1 MATPSGPQPI
11 SGSGL
16 LVVDL
21 GGAIGGSGGAVKK
34 DTINGVSES
43 KGTRVGQESTA
54 LVVEGDTASLLS
66 RESLARELAALRKEN
81 ELLRTRIRQGSNAS
95 VQEPSLEVD
104 GRGGDLRSTVSGSR
118 GRRGRGGRRGSF
130 GVLRASMPVFGGRLQ
145 AGDMGDKGEL
155 SVEEN
160 GGKSNAHLGLEQ
172 DCVARDNPCNDGSLA
187 GVCKLDNQGLPSS
200 SSFSVEAGQP
210 SGLSGQ
216 LPCEGAD
223 PGMHSFHL
231 GVAGGDKQS
240 AKPTD
245 LPAISAAAHVSSK
258 PSYAGAV
265 KGRLRS
271 ASEFKAGNNL
281 NSSICLEFFDK

>member
-130 GVLRASMPVFGGRLQ
+130 GV
-145 AGDMGDKGEL
+145 
-155 SVEEN
+155 
-160 GGKSNAHLGLEQ
+160 
-172 DCVARDNPCNDGSLA
+172 SLYA
-187 GVCKLDNQGLPSS
+187 GVWWPFASRGHG
-200 SSFSVEAGQP
+200 GQR
-210 SGLSGQ
+210 
-216 LPCEGAD
+216 
-223 PGMHSFHL
+223 
-231 GVAGGDKQS
+231 GVVG
-240 AKPTD
+240 
-245 LPAISAAAHVSSK
+245 
-258 PSYAGAV
+258 
-265 KGRLRS
+265 
-271 ASEFKAGNNL
+271 
-281 NSSICLEFFDK
+281 

>member
-1 MATPSGPQPI
+1 
-11 SGSGL
+11 
-16 LVVDL
+16 
-21 GGAIGGSGGAVKK
+21 
-34 DTINGVSES
+34 
-43 KGTRVGQESTA
+43 
-54 LVVEGDTASLLS
+54 
-66 RESLARELAALRKEN
+66 
-81 ELLRTRIRQGSNAS
+81 
-95 VQEPSLEVD
+95 
-104 GRGGDLRSTVSGSR
+104 
-118 GRRGRGGRRGSF
+118 
-130 GVLRASMPVFGGRLQ
+130 MPVFGGRLQ
-145 AGDMGDKGEL
+145 AGDKGEL

-245 LPAISAAAHVSSK
+245 LPVSRALLRPLSLLK
-258 PSYAGAV
+258 EEMRKIPLWV
-265 KGRLRS
+265 RLYGVPL
-271 ASEFKAGNNL
+271 EYGPYLYNFKA
-281 NSSICLEFFDK
+281 SAT